1 MVLKNPVGLK
11 IALGENPS
19 TYGIDSKCSV
29 TRMATTALIRELFMK
44 CQNYIVQ
51 KAQGKLKERDIKL
64 EAVIP
69 VLKGDIS
76 LRAHAQRADDIVT
89 VIRIAE
95 EFNIKK
101 LVIEH
106 GTEANLI
113 KDYIKEKKVPIAFGP
128 MLTPRIKK
136 ELKRRRYGSA
146 LELFEAGVKVALI
159 TDHPYNPI
167 DQLRTI
173 AILSVSEGLKP
184 IDDLRAITIH
194 PAEILECDNRIGGI
208 KKRNDA
214 DIIVFNGHPLD
225 INSKVIITI
234 INGEVIYIKN

>member
-51 KAQGKLKERDIKL
+51 KAQGKLKEGDIKL

-101 LVIEH
+101 
-106 GTEANLI
+106 ACN
-113 KDYIKEKKVPIAFGP
+113 
-128 MLTPRIKK
+128 
-136 ELKRRRYGSA
+136 
-146 LELFEAGVKVALI
+146 
-159 TDHPYNPI
+159 
-167 DQLRTI
+167 
-173 AILSVSEGLKP
+173 
-184 IDDLRAITIH
+184 RAW
-194 PAEILECDNRIGGI
+194 NR
-208 KKRNDA
+208 
-214 DIIVFNGHPLD
+214 
-225 INSKVIITI
+225 SQS
-234 INGEVIYIKN
+234 Y